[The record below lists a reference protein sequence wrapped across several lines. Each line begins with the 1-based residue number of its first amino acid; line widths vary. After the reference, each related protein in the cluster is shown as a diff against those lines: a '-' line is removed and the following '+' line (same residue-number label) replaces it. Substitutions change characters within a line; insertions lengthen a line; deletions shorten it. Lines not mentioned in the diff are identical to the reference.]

1 MIMINRNNFQTTS
14 AFGNFAGDH
23 NGLSQQVLEYSL
35 TKYSFLQI
43 RSFLNHVLMTRI
55 TALSAGGDA
64 EVMKVRTGSTSSSE
78 KSPKGSKGRR
88 GSATE
93 EVLKAQAKR
102 RGSSGEVFKGPNRQ
116 SKKGGKRQVVADKH
130 TLHEA
135 YYWLIETYVDQNDSD
150 DQN

>member
-14 AFGNFAGDH
+14 AFGDFAND
-23 NGLSQQVLEYSL
+23 NI
-35 TKYSFLQI
+35 FLQI
-43 RSFLNHVLMTRI
+43 RSFLNHTLMTRI

-64 EVMKVRTGSTSSSE
+64 EVMKARTGSTSSE

-93 EVLKAQAKR
+93 ELLKAQGKR

-116 SKKGGKRQVVADKH
+116 SKKGNKRQVVADKH

-135 YYWLIETYVDQNDSD
+135 YYWLIETYVDNHHNGD

>member
-1 MIMINRNNFQTTS
+1 MIMMINRNNFHTTP
-14 AFGNFAGDH
+14 AFGDFAND
-23 NGLSQQVLEYSL
+23 NI
-35 TKYSFLQI
+35 FLQI
-43 RSFLNHVLMTRI
+43 RSFLNHTLMTRI

-64 EVMKVRTGSTSSSE
+64 EVMKARTGSTSSSE

-116 SKKGGKRQVVADKH
+116 SKKGNKRQVVADKH

-135 YYWLIETYVDQNDSD
+135 YYWLIETYVDNHQNGE